1 MQQPS
6 ATIANLDGPRTDDR
20 RAPPQKGQT
29 SQPHRPA
36 WWTPGGGEG
45 MDRLQE
51 ETAAVACRL
60 ARVEI
65 AAMTA

>member
-20 RAPPQKGQT
+20 RAPPQKSQT

-36 WWTPGGGEG
+36 WWTPGGGE
-45 MDRLQE
+45 RKW
-51 ETAAVACRL
+51 TAFR
-60 ARVEI
+60 RKPQQWP
-65 AAMTA
+65 AAAPESG